1 MKLLLFII
9 VGVLILIIVTPILM
23 LKVVKKK
30 NASKTKEDL
39 LTYIEY
45 HPDACSLTLLENESV
60 LLTFNEEKEMP
71 LASTVKFIYLLTFI
85 DGVREKNVML
95 DEKVQVDYLDALY
108 FENTDGGAH
117 PRWKKEHDIGEEVTL
132 FQIAQGMMQFSSNA
146 CTDFLFHKLGSDKIN
161 QSLTKYQ
168 LDPHSPIYAISSAM
182 LIPAYLKVEHGWK
195 KRQIAQETKEMDQ
208 IEFESLAN
216 TMLHYVLDGSAEKYL
231 KELSTI
237 NDMTI
242 QRVLMDK
249 LPSSTTEQYANL
261 MMRIGESDDLSDDDK
276 DLMDR
281 ILGGASEIGKRRWFK
296 GGSTAYTL
304 TSALYNKDDNGS
316 ISLSVFVQDEKRYEL
331 LWIRNVFHDFLKAI
345 VEDTEFRQKTID
357 RLGGTKSV
365 EGRVN

>member
-9 VGVLILIIVTPILM
+9 VGILILVIVTPILM
-23 LKVVKKK
+23 LYVVKKK

-39 LTYIEY
+39 LTYIEH
-45 HPDACSLTLLENESV
+45 HPDACSLTLLENERV

-71 LASTVKFIYLLTFI
+71 LASTVKFIYLLTFL
-85 DGVREKNVML
+85 DGVREKKVNL
-95 DEKVQVDYLDALY
+95 DEKVQVDDLDVLY
-108 FENTDGGAH
+108 FKNTDGGAH

-146 CTDFLFHKLGSDKIN
+146 CTDFLFHKLGSHKIN

-168 LDPHSPIYAISSAM
+168 LNPHSPIYAISSAM
-182 LIPAYLKVEHGWK
+182 LIPAYLKVEKGWK
-195 KRQIAQETKEMDQ
+195 KKQIAQEIKEMDQ

-216 TMLHYVLDGSAEKYL
+216 TLLHDVLDGSAEKYL
-231 KELSTI
+231 NELATI

-261 MMRIGESDDLSDDDK
+261 LIRIGESDDLSDDDK

-331 LWIRNVFHDFLKAI
+331 LWIRNVFHDILKAI

-357 RLGGTKSV
+357 RL
-365 EGRVN
+365 EGIK